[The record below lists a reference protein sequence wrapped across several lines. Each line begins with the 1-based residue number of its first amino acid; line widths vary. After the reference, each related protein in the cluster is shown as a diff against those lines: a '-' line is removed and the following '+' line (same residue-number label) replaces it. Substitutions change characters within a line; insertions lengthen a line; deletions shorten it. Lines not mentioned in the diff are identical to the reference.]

1 MKYSF
6 SILVISLA
14 LFLAGAGAPLRAEAS
29 EVAGWI
35 PYWAATKGFKDAKR
49 NFDSIDTVHLFAY
62 TIKKDGS
69 LLDQMKLDKSTAKR
83 FVTDANQAGVE
94 VIPTIMTSNTNGIHA
109 LLSSESAR
117 ADHIEEIVRMV
128 EEGDYAGV
136 DIDYEGKKAET
147 KEYFSLFLTE
157 LKEELGSK
165 TLSCTIEARTPAD
178 SLYTVVP
185 GTLRYANDLD
195 VIGDVCDVVN
205 VMTYDQQRADLKL
218 NKARQ
223 GAPYYP
229 VADPEWVEK
238 VAKLMTE
245 SIPESK
251 LMLGVATYGREV
263 EVTVSPEWFQSY
275 DSLWAVNPSYAL
287 SQAKKAKVTPTRNAA
302 GELSY
307 TYLPKKSKVKF
318 SKSLDIPSNT
328 PKGMEVA
335 ARALAHANKTG
346 DSVKFNMV
354 WWSDAVAVAQKADLA
369 ENLGLRG
376 IALFKIDGG
385 EDKAIWN
392 SL

>member
-1 MKYSF
+1 MKYF
-6 SILVISLA
+6 VSISGISLA
-14 LFLAGAGAPLRAEAS
+14 LLLVGAGVPLRAHAS

-35 PYWAATKGFKDAKR
+35 PYWAASAGYKDAKQ
-49 NFDSIDTVHLFAY
+49 NFDTLDTVYLFAY
-62 TIKKDGS
+62 TVKKDGR
-69 LLDQMKLDKSTAKR
+69 LHDQMKLDKRAAKH
-83 FVTDANQAGVE
+83 FIKDANKAGVA
-94 VIPTIMTSNTNGIHA
+94 VIPTIMTSDTNGIHA
-109 LLSSESAR
+109 ILSDESSR
-117 ADHIEEIVRMV
+117 EDHIEEIVDMV
-128 EEGDYAGV
+128 EDGDYAGV

-165 TLSCTIEARTPAD
+165 TLFCTIEARTPPD
-178 SLYTVVP
+178 SLYTTVP

-218 NKARQ
+218 NKVRQ

-238 VAKLMTE
+238 VVQLMTQ
-245 SIPESK
+245 SIPKSK

-263 EVTVSPEWFQSY
+263 EVTVSPDWFQSY
-275 DSLWAVNPSYAL
+275 DSLWAVNPSYAV
-287 SQAKKAKVTPTRNAA
+287 SQAKKVKVTPTRNAA

-307 TYLPKKSKVKF
+307 TYLPKKSKAKL

-328 PKGMEVA
+328 PEGMEVA

-346 DSVKFNMV
+346 DTVKFNMV
-354 WWSDAVAVAQKADLA
+354 WWSDATAIAQKVDLA
-369 ENLGLRG
+369 DTLGLRG
-376 IALFKIDGG
+376 ISLFKIDGG
-385 EDKAIWN
+385 EDKALWK

>member
-1 MKYSF
+1 MKYFF
-6 SILVISLA
+6 SLPLISLA
-14 LFLAGAGAPLRAEAS
+14 LFLGLSGAPLRAEAS

-35 PYWAATKGFKDAKR
+35 PYWAASAGFKDAKK
-49 NFDSIDTVHLFAY
+49 NFDSLDTVYLFAY
-62 TIKKDGS
+62 TVKKDGS
-69 LLDQMKLDKSTAKR
+69 LLDQMKLDKSAAKR
-83 FVTDANQAGVE
+83 FIKDANKAGVD
-94 VIPTIMTSNTNGIHA
+94 VIPTIMTSDTNGIHA
-109 LLSSESAR
+109 ILSNDSNRE
-117 ADHIEEIVRMV
+117 DHIEEIVEMV
-128 EEGDYAGV
+128 EQGDYAGV

-147 KEYFSLFLTE
+147 KEYFSAFLTE
-157 LKEELGSK
+157 LKKELGSK
-165 TLSCTIEARTPAD
+165 TLSCTIEARTPPD

-195 VIGDVCDVVN
+195 VIGDVCDMVN
-205 VMTYDQQRADLKL
+205 VMTYDQQRADIKL

-238 VAKLMTE
+238 VAKLMTQ
-245 SIPESK
+245 SIPKSK

-263 EVTVSPEWFQSY
+263 EVTVSPDWFQSY
-275 DSLWAVNPSYAL
+275 DSLWAVNPSYAV

-307 TYLPKKSKVKF
+307 TYLPKKSKVKL

-346 DSVKFNMV
+346 DTVKFNMV
-354 WWSDAVAVAQKADLA
+354 WWSDAVAVASKVDLA
-369 ENLGLRG
+369 EELGLRG
-376 IALFKIDGG
+376 ISIFKIDGG
-385 EDKAIWN
+385 EDKAIWK